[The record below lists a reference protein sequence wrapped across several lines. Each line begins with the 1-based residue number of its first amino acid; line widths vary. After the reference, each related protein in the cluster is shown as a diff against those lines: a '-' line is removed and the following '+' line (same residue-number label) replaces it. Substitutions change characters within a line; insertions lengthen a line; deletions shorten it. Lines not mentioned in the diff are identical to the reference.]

1 MKNKVEY
8 ILDTPVDHLTMSDIK
23 KDLGWYFDHHQKMIL
38 ASINPQIILM
48 SEKNKCVKSFI
59 DHATHRFADGIG
71 VVKMSQWTKGHIK
84 ERVAGIDVMANVL
97 EFCHLNK
104 KSIFLY
110 GAKPS
115 VVAQAARNIQKEYPN
130 IRVSGWLDGYDKKSS
145 GEIIDL
151 INEQHADVLFVAL
164 GSPKQE
170 EWLQRYMPQLNPT
183 VFQTVGGSFDVYSG
197 EVKRAPEFFI
207 KTNLEW
213 LYRSIS
219 NPKRFNR
226 IFQVPLFVTKGLVWH
241 LKQSKQ

>member
-1 MKNKVEY
+1 MTKKVEY
-8 ILDTPVDHLTMSDIK
+8 ILDTPVDQLKMSDIER
-23 KDLGWYFDHHQKMIL
+23 DMSWYFDHHQKMVL

-48 SEKNKCVKSFI
+48 SEKNRCVKSFI
-59 DHATHRFADGIG
+59 EHATHRFADGIG
-71 VVKMSQWTKGHIK
+71 VVKMSKWTKGSIK
-84 ERVAGIDVMANVL
+84 ERVAGIDVMASVL
-97 EFCHLNK
+97 EFCAANK

-115 VVAQAARNIQKEYPN
+115 VVAQAARNIQLDYPGV
-130 IRVSGWLDGYDKKSS
+130 IVAGWLDGYQKKSS
-145 GEIIDL
+145 GEVIDM
-151 INEQHADVLFVAL
+151 INKTHSDVLFVAL

-170 EWLQRYMPQLNPT
+170 EWLQRYMPQLNAT

-197 EVKRAPEFFI
+197 TVKRAPEVFI

-213 LYRSIS
+213 LYRSVS
-219 NPKRFNR
+219 NPKRLNR